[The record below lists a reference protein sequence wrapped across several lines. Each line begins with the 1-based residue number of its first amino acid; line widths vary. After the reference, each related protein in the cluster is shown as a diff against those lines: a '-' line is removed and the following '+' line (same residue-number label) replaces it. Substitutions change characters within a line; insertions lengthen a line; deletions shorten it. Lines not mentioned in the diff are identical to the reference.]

1 MAVLPDIGMPG
12 VTLVICGE
20 QAGPVSARVG
30 HYYAASSNR
39 FWQTLL
45 EVGLVPAGI
54 NWRQDF
60 SLPEYGIGLTDI
72 KKTTVHGDRAP
83 VSDTDRDR
91 LFQLMAEW
99 RPEIIA
105 FHGLSVARSVLNTA
119 NLACGAIDGALLPP
133 ALSARAVFA
142 VTSTSAAN
150 GHFVRQRQSWEA
162 LAKEFRRRR
171 GAAREN

>member
-1 MAVLPDIGMPG
+1 MTVLPDIGMPG

-39 FWQTLL
+39 FWRTLR
-45 EVGLVPAGI
+45 EVGLLPDGI
-54 NWRQDF
+54 DWPQDF

-72 KKTTVHGDRAP
+72 KKTTVHGNRAA
-83 VSDTDRDR
+83 VTNDDRDR

-99 RPEIIA
+99 QPQIIP

-119 NLACGAIDGALLPP
+119 NLACGAIDSALLPS
-133 ALSARAVFA
+133 ALSARAAFA

-150 GHFVRQRQSWEA
+150 GHFARQRQSWDA